1 MSRHF
6 HHRISLMP
14 LLAILFACTSI
25 VIAEDDLDELVP
37 KNVVNAIRFAKDEP
51 FDSWMFR
58 GNPVFFRKQ
67 LEAKIGPAINDLCN
81 KYSLANVHRPK
92 LELAARID
100 LHRYDVRI
108 EELRRRFEATMKDKN
123 ELGQHDSKSEWVIV
137 RNEIQKY
144 RDSDIQ
150 NLFDANSFVA
160 KSATKIAADMQRRC
174 SIHRMIKEIENY
186 VDLESTQKETLI
198 TLLSAEP
205 RPTRINPELDFVDVK
220 YQLSQ
225 LTDSTLKP
233 LFNNDQWPLI
243 RHLLEEIEANR
254 NSLMNQRLIARNSE
268 DDVKRPTVSRYRQRT
283 RPADATTPE
292 NIPDPIALKKDGE

>member
-160 KSATKIAADMQRRC
+160 KSATKIAADMQRRS
-174 SIHRMIKEIENY
+174 SINRMIKEIENY

-198 TLLSAEP
+198 ILLSAEP

-225 LTDSTLKP
+225 LPDSTLKP
-233 LFNNDQWPLI
+233 MFNNDQWPLV

-254 NSLMNQRLIARNSE
+254 NLLTNQRLIARNSE
-268 DDVKRPTVSRYRQRT
+268 DDVKRPTVSRYKQRT
-283 RPADATTPE
+283 RPADATTAE
-292 NIPDPIALKKDGE
+292 NIPDPIALKKDVE

>member
-1 MSRHF
+1 
-6 HHRISLMP
+6 
-14 LLAILFACTSI
+14 
-25 VIAEDDLDELVP
+25 
-37 KNVVNAIRFAKDEP
+37 
-51 FDSWMFR
+51 
-58 GNPVFFRKQ
+58 
-67 LEAKIGPAINDLCN
+67 
-81 KYSLANVHRPK
+81 
-92 LELAARID
+92 
-100 LHRYDVRI
+100 
-108 EELRRRFEATMKDKN
+108 MKDKN

-160 KSATKIAADMQRRC
+160 KSATKIAADMQRRS

-186 VDLESTQKETLI
+186 VDLERTQKETLI

-233 LFNNDQWPLI
+233 LFNNDQWPLK
-243 RHLLEEIEANR
+243 E
-254 NSLMNQRLIARNSE
+254 
-268 DDVKRPTVSRYRQRT
+268 
-283 RPADATTPE
+283 
-292 NIPDPIALKKDGE
+292 

>member
-67 LEAKIGPAINDLCN
+67 LEAKLGPAINDLCN
-81 KYSLANVHRPK
+81 KYSLANVHRTK
-92 LELAARID
+92 LELAARLD

-108 EELRRRFEATMKDKN
+108 EELRRRFEATMKEKN
-123 ELGQHDSKSEWVIV
+123 ELGQHDSKSDWVIV
-137 RNEIQKY
+137 RSEIQEF
-144 RDSDIQ
+144 RDHGVQ
-150 NLFDANSFVA
+150 GLFGSNSFVA
-160 KSATKIAADMQRRC
+160 KSAAKIAADVQRRS
-174 SIHRMIKEIENY
+174 SINRVIKEIENY
-186 VDLESTQKETLI
+186 VDLERAQKESLI
-198 TLLSAEP
+198 TLLSMEP
-205 RPTRINPELDFVDVK
+205 RPTRSNPELDFVDVK
-220 YQLSQ
+220 YQFSQ
-225 LTDSTLKP
+225 LPDSTLKP
-233 LFNNDQWPLI
+233 LFNHDQWPLV

-254 NSLMNQRLIARNSE
+254 NLHTKQRLIATNSE
-268 DDVKRPTVSRYRQRT
+268 DDVKRPTVSRYQRRT

>member
-108 EELRRRFEATMKDKN
+108 EELRRRFEATVKDKN

-160 KSATKIAADMQRRC
+160 KSATKIAADMQRRS
-174 SIHRMIKEIENY
+174 SINRMIKEIENY

-198 TLLSAEP
+198 ILLSAEP

-225 LTDSTLKP
+225 LPDSTLKP
-233 LFNNDQWPLI
+233 MFNNDQWPLV

-254 NSLMNQRLIARNSE
+254 NLLTNQRLIARNSE
-268 DDVKRPTVSRYRQRT
+268 DDVKRPTVSRYKQRT
-283 RPADATTPE
+283 RPADATTAE
-292 NIPDPIALKKDGE
+292 NIPDPIALKKDVE